1 MKTFK
6 KMAAQGDVVF
16 RRIDDEKKVKLG
28 ALLPPD
34 PITGNVIVTH
44 SETGHHH
51 TMTPKK
57 PGAVKMYASGDVLVK
72 YLEVEE
78 ATPVIHGRPYDTHEP
93 IMLTKGLYE
102 VRRQREG
109 SPENWRIVQD

>member
-16 RRIDDEKKVKLG
+16 RRIDDASKVKLG
-28 ALLPPD
+28 EPLPPANVN
-34 PITGNVIVTH
+34 GQVIVTH

-51 TMTPKK
+51 TMTPKT

-72 YLEVEE
+72 YLEVNEP
-78 ATPVIHGRPYDTHEP
+78 TPVIHGRPYDTHEP
-93 IMLTKGLYE
+93 ITLTKGLYE
-102 VRRQREG
+102 IRRQREG